1 MANALQRQAGTA
13 FMDLVDEGRLL
24 SHSTRERIVIT
35 SSEARDIMNERDN
48 FENLKH
54 AQFETQSTRTMI
66 QYTEQYRTYDHFF
79 KAKRKRNATSATNL
93 LEKVSSQGRIQ
104 SKFYAS

>member
-1 MANALQRQAGTA
+1 
-13 FMDLVDEGRLL
+13 
-24 SHSTRERIVIT
+24 
-35 SSEARDIMNERDN
+35 MNERDN

-93 LEKVSSQGRIQ
+93 LEKVSSQGLIRANFITIDRYGHPKTRQ
-104 SKFYAS
+104 KCIYIALIGYDENSMMKLHSGILS